1 LEELRV
7 LVVGCGSIGERHIR
21 NLSKLPTV
29 HVEACDTDSKRL
41 SIIKEKY
48 HVKTYEDFEKTFEH
62 KFDAVI
68 VATPPNSH
76 TPIAS
81 ASIDHGAHVFIE
93 KPISNS
99 LDNIDALLEK
109 GKKQNK
115 IIFVGYNFRFHPGI
129 HLVKEKIESGDIGRV
144 LSGRAEFGQY
154 LPEWRPW
161 QDYRKS
167 YTSRKDLGGGIIL
180 DGSHEIDYI
189 RWFLGEISEVSCF
202 ADQISSLEVET
213 EDIAEILLRLKSG
226 VIVGIHLDFIQRA
239 YSRNCKL
246 IGEKGVITWS
256 FLDKNVGIYS
266 AETEKWQVFNFD
278 TEINDMYV
286 NEIKHFIN
294 SVLGKEKPLIDGA
307 DGKETLRVALAAKKS
322 AKTKKVVK
330 L

>member
-1 LEELRV
+1 M
-7 LVVGCGSIGERHIR
+7 
-21 NLSKLPTV
+21 
-29 HVEACDTDSKRL
+29 
-41 SIIKEKY
+41 KEKY
-48 HVKTYEDFEKTFEH
+48 QVKTHEDLEKAFGH
-62 KFDAVI
+62 RFDAVT

-76 TPIAS
+76 IPIAS

-93 KPISNS
+93 KPMSNS
-99 LDNIDALLEK
+99 LDNIDELLEK

-129 HLVKEKIESGDIGRV
+129 RFVKEKIEGGEIGRV
-144 LSGRAEFGQY
+144 LSARAEFGQY
-154 LPEWRPW
+154 LPDWRPW

-189 RWFLGEISEVSCF
+189 RWFLGEVSEVSCF
-202 ADQISSLEVET
+202 ADRISSLEVET
-213 EDIAEILLRLKSG
+213 EDTAEILLRLKSG
-226 VIVGIHLDFIQRA
+226 AIVGIHLDFVQRA

-256 FLDKNVGIYS
+256 LLDKNVGIYS
-266 AETEKWQVFNFD
+266 AERKKWQIFSFE

-294 SVLGKEKPLIDGA
+294 CVLGKEKPLIDGA

-322 AKTKKVVK
+322 AETKKVVK
-330 L
+330 M